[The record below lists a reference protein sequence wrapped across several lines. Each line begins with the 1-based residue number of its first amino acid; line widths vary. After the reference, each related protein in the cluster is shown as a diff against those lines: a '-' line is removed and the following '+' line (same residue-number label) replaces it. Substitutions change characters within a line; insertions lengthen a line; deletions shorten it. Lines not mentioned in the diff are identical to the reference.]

1 VSLPKSMTF
10 QDAMRDISRQKRSAM
25 SKRITQ
31 AFQQTFVGEKDN
43 MHSFRM
49 SYSRDM
55 QRKLKVQSDADN
67 RRIISVEDDPE
78 SETVE
83 TNDAPD
89 WTSTALYLTFLYRCH
104 IQFESLSE

>member
-1 VSLPKSMTF
+1 VSLPNSITF

-31 AFQQTFVGEKDN
+31 AFKQTFVGEKDN
-43 MHSFRM
+43 LHSFRM

-55 QRKLKVQSDADN
+55 QRKLTVELNCDDT
-67 RRIISVEDDPE
+67 RIIALEDDFE
-78 SETVE
+78 SGSVDT
-83 TNDAPD
+83 DQAPD
-89 WTSTALYLTFLYRCH
+89 WTCSALYLSFLHRCH